1 MNITDPIADMLTRI
15 RNAVMVK
22 HESVLVP
29 ISKAKVSIAKILK
42 EEGFIRDFETIDT
55 SLSTI
60 DTSLSLVLLKQ
71 IPQLFYS

>member
-42 EEGFIRDFETIDT
+42 ED
-55 SLSTI
+55 
-60 DTSLSLVLLKQ
+60 
-71 IPQLFYS
+71 